1 MSEEQNEKPWWF
13 TQNEE
18 MLHVCRPTREE
29 AIQAGAIEYGGEP
42 FMICQGGHF
51 RNSCA
56 IFDIDWIAER
66 FDDQNEEYSGEDE
79 GPSAAWSDD
88 HCSDLERELE
98 AVMTAW
104 AKRHGYDKAWAID
117 CGPYE
122 TITPALTTAS
132 KEGGEG

>member
-1 MSEEQNEKPWWF
+1 MSGAAQMPWWF

-18 MLHVCRPTREE
+18 MLHGSRRTREE
-29 AIQAGAIEYGGEP
+29 AIKAGTIDFEGEP
-42 FMICQGGHF
+42 FMVCQGGHF

-56 IFDIDWIAER
+56 IFDIDWLSER
-66 FDDQNEEYSGEDE
+66 FDDANEEYAGED
-79 GPSAAWSDD
+79 GCPSQEWKRE
-88 HCSDLERELE
+88 HGIELERELE

-122 TITPALTTAS
+122 TITPEVRA
-132 KEGGEG
+132 